1 MAYCEAVYGIK
12 VFINETVQSI
22 SDGHYS
28 CAPGPVNLNGK
39 IPNIKESQNDKQ
51 ILIVSN
57 GNVKACSR
65 KNVRCYSKNR
75 FSSEKNFI
83 G

>member
-12 VFINETVQSI
+12 VFINETVKSV

-39 IPNIKESQNDKQ
+39 IPGIKESQNHKQ
-51 ILIVSN
+51 ILVVSN
-57 GNVKACSR
+57 GNVKAWNR
-65 KNVRCYSKNR
+65 KK
-75 FSSEKNFI
+75 
-83 G
+83 